1 MIQTRE
7 RTVPSGVNF
16 SIRMNSE
23 LKTQSEDLF
32 RALGM
37 NMTTAI
43 QIFLKK
49 AVSVGGLP
57 FDVRVPN
64 YNPETLKAMRE
75 TEEIGNDPNRRGMPL
90 DLALAELKR

>member
-1 MIQTRE
+1 MAKIRE
-7 RTVPSGVNF
+7 RPVPAGINF

-37 NMTTAI
+37 SLTTAI

-49 AVSVGGLP
+49 AKPS
-57 FDVRVPN
+57 
-64 YNPETLKAMRE
+64 A
-75 TEEIGNDPNRRGMPL
+75 
-90 DLALAELKR
+90 